1 MKVKDILKNAAYGI
15 LRSYEGMR
23 FWPSFLSK
31 LLMALVAATVTAFFA
46 GTLFSRHN
54 AANQIFS
61 ALFFYCLIAAVSK
74 LITEIKRGGAGKRL
88 KATLSS
94 MVHLKP
100 PALWFFLAAVG
111 LALLLPYAFV
121 LALGLL
127 LFTSALSGENSL
139 LLGIKK
145 AAFKGGAAEKNG
157 RGLAAFAGGLI
168 ACGLVVCLL
177 TNLGVPTLYGA
188 IDGSNRKSDTVQTDP
203 AGKDNTGST
212 DTPNTPS
219 GDTTPSNTDVIV
231 SGDTDRTEAA
241 QLLTD
246 KLLEYAGG
254 DRASF
259 EKLFRNTESG
269 VIDQYYNASYD
280 TFREYGQS
288 LIAVAADDGDAVW
301 FTALYYRLPANY
313 PAQREDAVYL
323 STIMTRSGDGWK
335 LEWNDN
341 VRARLQ
347 DSYDSAGATYHGLE
361 AREQGYAWAKF
372 FIPFDLNNS
381 MIYYDGAMMCKI
393 MEMYMDINNNLQI
406 TFYVAN
412 GTDTGKALTNIDF
425 TVADGDSRLF
435 SRSFDPN
442 LFIGNHNAT
451 IYNLTIPSEE
461 LDFNTWNS
469 PKITDFSFRYEESE

>member
-31 LLMALVAATVTAFFA
+31 LLMVLVAATVTAFFA

-168 ACGLVVCLL
+168 ACWL
-177 TNLGVPTLYGA
+177 
-188 IDGSNRKSDTVQTDP
+188 R
-203 AGKDNTGST
+203 
-212 DTPNTPS
+212 
-219 GDTTPSNTDVIV
+219 
-231 SGDTDRTEAA
+231 
-241 QLLTD
+241 
-246 KLLEYAGG
+246 
-254 DRASF
+254 
-259 EKLFRNTESG
+259 
-269 VIDQYYNASYD
+269 
-280 TFREYGQS
+280 
-288 LIAVAADDGDAVW
+288 
-301 FTALYYRLPANY
+301 
-313 PAQREDAVYL
+313 
-323 STIMTRSGDGWK
+323 
-335 LEWNDN
+335 
-341 VRARLQ
+341 
-347 DSYDSAGATYHGLE
+347 
-361 AREQGYAWAKF
+361 
-372 FIPFDLNNS
+372 
-381 MIYYDGAMMCKI
+381 
-393 MEMYMDINNNLQI
+393 
-406 TFYVAN
+406 
-412 GTDTGKALTNIDF
+412 
-425 TVADGDSRLF
+425 
-435 SRSFDPN
+435 
-442 LFIGNHNAT
+442 
-451 IYNLTIPSEE
+451 
-461 LDFNTWNS
+461 
-469 PKITDFSFRYEESE
+469 